1 MVTLGGGDPDAP
13 NGTDVRQGAVEAVL
27 FDIDGTLVDTNYL
40 HAVAW
45 RRGFHEAGFDVPT
58 AWIHHRVGMGAGR
71 LMEGLIGEERDDVK
85 QGWRRHFD
93 ALKPEIRAFPG
104 AEALLREVHSRG
116 IRVVLASSSEE
127 SDLDALLAALGADD
141 VIDCVTSAGDVG
153 EAKPSPEVF
162 EVAIQK
168 ASCDPDRTVVVGDSV
183 WDVLAAKKAGLP
195 CVCVLTG
202 GIAAGVL
209 LEAGAVA
216 VYRDVE
222 ELHAELDRS
231 RLVRDGAGVQ
241 VSLDVLPG
249 ELRSRVQAATAHATR
264 RTIHRRGDDAFEVHA
279 LAGDRVV
286 HMLLGVRSGGS
297 VHETTETFV
306 RSQILGVVL
315 SGDRATVEF
324 DDGTGLRSVTVPLEL
339 GEALAGSS

>member
-1 MVTLGGGDPDAP
+1 MTTPSGGDAALAE
-13 NGTDVRQGAVEAVL
+13 GTDVRPGAVEAVL

-45 RRGFHEAGFDVPT
+45 RRGFTESGFDVPT
-58 AWIHHRVGMGAGR
+58 AWIHHRVGMGSDR
-71 LMEGLIGEERDDVK
+71 LMQELIGEERDDVK
-85 QGWRRHFD
+85 QGWRRHFE
-93 ALKPEIRAFPG
+93 AMKPEIRAFPG
-104 AEALLREVHSRG
+104 AAALLREVRSMG

-127 SDLDALLAALGADD
+127 SDLDALLAALGADE
-141 VIDCVTSAGDVG
+141 VVDCVTSAGDVG

-162 EVAIQK
+162 EVAMRK
-168 ASCDPDRTVVVGDSV
+168 ASCDPDRTLVVGDSV

-202 GIAAGVL
+202 GIAARVL

-222 ELHAELDRS
+222 ELRTGLDRS
-231 RLVRDGAGVQ
+231 PLLRGEAGQASLVD
-241 VSLDVLPG
+241 LPA

-264 RTIHRRGDDAFEVHA
+264 RTIRRRGGEAFEVHA

-286 HMLLGVRSGGS
+286 HMLLRLRAEGS
-297 VHETTETFV
+297 VDETTETFV
-306 RSQILGVVL
+306 RSQIVGVVL
-315 SGDRATVEF
+315 SGDRATVEL
-324 DDGTGLRSVTVPLEL
+324 DDGTGRRSVDLPIEL
-339 GEALAGSS
+339 GEVLAASA

>member
-1 MVTLGGGDPDAP
+1 MTTPGSADADAAD
-13 NGTDVRQGAVEAVL
+13 GTALRQGAVEAVL

-45 RRGFHEAGFDVPT
+45 RRAFTESGFDVPT
-58 AWIHHRVGMGAGR
+58 AWIHHRVGMGSDR
-71 LMEGLIGEERDDVK
+71 LMQELIGEERDDVK
-85 QGWRRHFD
+85 RGWRRHFE

-104 AEALLREVHSRG
+104 AAALLREVRGRG

-127 SDLDALLAALGADD
+127 SDLEALLAALGADE

-153 EAKPSPEVF
+153 EAKPAPEVF
-162 EVAIQK
+162 EVAMRK
-168 ASCDPDRTVVVGDSV
+168 ASCDPDRTLVVGDSV

-195 CVCVLTG
+195 CICVLTG
-202 GIAAGVL
+202 GIAAEVL

-222 ELHAELDRS
+222 ELRTELGRS
-231 RLVRDGAGVQ
+231 PLVREEAEQ
-241 VSLDVLPG
+241 ASLDDLPA

-264 RTIHRRGDDAFEVHA
+264 RTIRRRGDDAFEVHA

-286 HMLLGVRSGGS
+286 HMLLGLRAEGS
-297 VHETTETFV
+297 VDETTETFV
-306 RSQILGVVL
+306 RSQVLGVVL
-315 SGDRATVEF
+315 SGDRATVEL
-324 DDGTGLRSVTVPLEL
+324 DDGTGPRSVTLPIEL
-339 GEALAGSS
+339 GEELAASR